1 MNFNTKHKILIE
13 NLFADMV
20 VLTGTYMEYISNNS
34 EFNSKSFIEYF
45 YQKSGKVKERCRLQR
60 YVIGQ
65 AKKYFIKIRSPK
77 NITYNRVKRV
87 FRINIKC
94 SYRIRVEQYYF
105 WKYVMDYI
113 LNNKMLFSIM
123 LKEVLK
129 ECPLYTSDVDAQL
142 PYANCLYRI
151 LERYYVRISENNR
164 IYGGKDRKT
173 INLLFESYEQ
183 FSMFQKNCRAYIREN
198 NMERDE
204 KKHEVL

>member
-20 VLTGTYMEYISNNS
+20 VLAGTYMEYISGNS
-34 EFNSKSFIEYF
+34 EFDSKDFIEYF
-45 YQKSGKVKERCRLQR
+45 NQKSGKLKERCRIQK

-65 AKKYFIKIRSPK
+65 AKKYFIKISDPK
-77 NITYNRVKRV
+77 SITYNKVKRV

-113 LNNKMLFSIM
+113 VNNQILFNIM
-123 LKEVLK
+123 LEEVLK
-129 ECPLYTSDVDAQL
+129 ECPLYTYNVDNQL
-142 PYANCLYRI
+142 PYVNCLYRI
-151 LERYYVRISENNR
+151 LERYYVRLSENNR
-164 IYGGKDRKT
+164 IHGKNRKT

-183 FSMFQKNCRAYIREN
+183 FNMFQENCRVFIEEKSN
-198 NMERDE
+198 IEKERI
-204 KKHEVL
+204 